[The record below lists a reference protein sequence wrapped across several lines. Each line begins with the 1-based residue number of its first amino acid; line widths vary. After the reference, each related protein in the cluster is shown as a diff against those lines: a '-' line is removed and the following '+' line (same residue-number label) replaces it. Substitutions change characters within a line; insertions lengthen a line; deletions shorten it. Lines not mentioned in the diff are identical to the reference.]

1 MLEPGTNTRTH
12 PVARHAGVA
21 LSGVA
26 ADGRQVALRAQGE
39 ALGYKNTYGSP
50 IPGKILCDRVASY
63 VHAFNLYWYVRPFGC
78 VTLLATF
85 DDEEGPAL
93 YAIDPAGG
101 AFVSLLICFLVFCVP
116 LCFFRACFR
125 VLVRERERNGEVAGR
140 KLGGRK
146 RKRKE
151 PTHFWSCSSFCSLS
165 SPLLYPPSLLLQK
178 TSALLRHRRRE
189 GAPGGQ
195 DRDREAQPEGAQ
207 VRAGARRGRE
217 DVSGEFLF
225 FSFFSF
231 FLAFFFSLLLLS
243 LFSDSSLLLPSFF
256 QKPNAK

>member
-1 MLEPGTNTRTH
+1 MDFKAGEETRLPAVSIRSLPSLFTLLFNLFFSPPTHHFTHAPSSSIPLPSHQPPNQLQGVENLFVSKMLEPGTNTRTH
-12 PVARHAGVA
+12 PVSRHAGVA

-101 AFVSLLICFLVFCVP
+101 AFVS
-116 LCFFRACFR
+116 R
-125 VLVRERERNGEVAGR
+125 
-140 KLGGRK
+140 
-146 RKRKE
+146 
-151 PTHFWSCSSFCSLS
+151 SFGL
-165 SPLLYPPSLLLQK
+165 
-178 TSALLRHRRRE
+178 
-189 GAPGGQ
+189 
-195 DRDREAQPEGAQ
+195 
-207 VRAGARRGRE
+207 
-217 DVSGEFLF
+217 
-225 FSFFSF
+225 
-231 FLAFFFSLLLLS
+231 FSLV
-243 LFSDSSLLLPSFF
+243 
-256 QKPNAK
+256 

>member
-1 MLEPGTNTRTH
+1 MRCSDGVVLVRVSKSWIRSKQRHERSFSAGVDRSLSLSFVLFFVQPLLSLTSPLTRPSSFLSRHPPTKQQKGVENLFVSKMLEPGTNTRTH

-39 ALGYKNTYGSP
+39 ALSYKNTYGSP

-101 AFVSLLICFLVFCVP
+101 AFVSFVFFVCV
-116 LCFFRACFR
+116 
-125 VLVRERERNGEVAGR
+125 
-140 KLGGRK
+140 
-146 RKRKE
+146 
-151 PTHFWSCSSFCSLS
+151 
-165 SPLLYPPSLLLQK
+165 
-178 TSALLRHRRRE
+178 
-189 GAPGGQ
+189 
-195 DRDREAQPEGAQ
+195 
-207 VRAGARRGRE
+207 
-217 DVSGEFLF
+217 F
-225 FSFFSF
+225 FSV
-231 FLAFFFSLLLLS
+231 
-243 LFSDSSLLLPSFF
+243 
-256 QKPNAK
+256 

>member
-50 IPGKILCDRVASY
+50 VPGKILCDRVASY

-101 AFVSLLICFLVFCVP
+101 AFVSSVFLCSFSWFLVF
-116 LCFFRACFR
+116 
-125 VLVRERERNGEVAGR
+125 
-140 KLGGRK
+140 
-146 RKRKE
+146 
-151 PTHFWSCSSFCSLS
+151 
-165 SPLLYPPSLLLQK
+165 
-178 TSALLRHRRRE
+178 
-189 GAPGGQ
+189 
-195 DRDREAQPEGAQ
+195 
-207 VRAGARRGRE
+207 
-217 DVSGEFLF
+217 
-225 FSFFSF
+225 
-231 FLAFFFSLLLLS
+231 
-243 LFSDSSLLLPSFF
+243 
-256 QKPNAK
+256 

>member
-12 PVARHAGVA
+12 PVSKHAGVA

-39 ALGYKNTYGSP
+39 ALGYRNTYGSP

-101 AFVSLLICFLVFCVP
+101 AFVSGIVWGLFWPFGGLVFWGE
-116 LCFFRACFR
+116 
-125 VLVRERERNGEVAGR
+125 RERERE
-140 KLGGRK
+140 
-146 RKRKE
+146 
-151 PTHFWSCSSFCSLS
+151 
-165 SPLLYPPSLLLQK
+165 
-178 TSALLRHRRRE
+178 RRE
-189 GAPGGQ
+189 HG
-195 DRDREAQPEGAQ
+195 
-207 VRAGARRGRE
+207 RR
-217 DVSGEFLF
+217 
-225 FSFFSF
+225 
-231 FLAFFFSLLLLS
+231 
-243 LFSDSSLLLPSFF
+243 
-256 QKPNAK
+256 

>member
-1 MLEPGTNTRTH
+1 MRCSDGVVLVCVEIMDFKAETKGLFGGAGVARSLARSLSLSSFFLFFFNLSSLFTFASLLIPDPPPPAPPQKKTKKKLKILATTTKKTNTHKQGVENLFVSKMLEPGTNTRTH
-12 PVARHAGVA
+12 PVSRHAGVA

-101 AFVSLLICFLVFCVP
+101 AFVS
-116 LCFFRACFR
+116 CFF
-125 VLVRERERNGEVAGR
+125 
-140 KLGGRK
+140 
-146 RKRKE
+146 
-151 PTHFWSCSSFCSLS
+151 
-165 SPLLYPPSLLLQK
+165 
-178 TSALLRHRRRE
+178 
-189 GAPGGQ
+189 
-195 DRDREAQPEGAQ
+195 
-207 VRAGARRGRE
+207 
-217 DVSGEFLF
+217 LF
-225 FSFFSF
+225 V
-231 FLAFFFSLLLLS
+231 
-243 LFSDSSLLLPSFF
+243 
-256 QKPNAK
+256 